1 VTDVIRD
8 VVMKEADGATIKKVA
23 VANGM
28 KTLRDDG
35 IRKVFEGE
43 TTFEEVMRVTSEDS
57 R

>member
-1 VTDVIRD
+1 MTDVIRD
-8 VVMKEADGATIKKVA
+8 AVMKESDGATIKKVA

-35 IRKVFEGE
+35 IRKVFEGD